1 MTALPDP
8 ADPDR
13 RRTPASD
20 PSTELGDLL
29 ARFPAFLPG
38 DAALEALLD
47 RIEEAD
53 PCR

>member
-13 RRTPASD
+13 RRSPASD
-20 PSTELGDLL
+20 QTAELGDLL

-38 DAALEALLD
+38 EVALEALLD